1 MHKPPWPNGQ
11 GVGLL
16 IRRLRARVPQ
26 GVPGRNLP
34 VPSYGPA
41 SLVRQLPCASTTRRL
56 GRCVPAMTT
65 LLFCPAPQC
74 FAATARMLRGRVKRA
89 EALRGPRDQVVA
101 RWGITFSGSS
111 QGPHHLVVGTSRRG
125 RNYPGPA
132 PGEVRRNMRS
142 TPHKMGQ
149 RGGRMPK
156 KL

>member
-1 MHKPPWPNGQ
+1 MT
-11 GVGLL
+11 
-16 IRRLRARVPQ
+16 
-26 GVPGRNLP
+26 
-34 VPSYGPA
+34 SYRSA
-41 SLVRQLPCASTTRRL
+41 SLVKQLPCVDNTPRGPMRASDDTQ
-56 GRCVPAMTT
+56 AKT

-74 FAATARMLRGRVKRA
+74 FAATTRMLRGRVKRA

-101 RWGITFSGSS
+101 RWGITFWGSS